1 MFYIGLH
8 SLNMK
13 NFFLSVT
20 TGPSAFIF
28 GMRRHLV
35 HFYQACLNNAPVA
48 KNGPLGVTCFM

>member
-1 MFYIGLH
+1 
-8 SLNMK
+8 MK

-28 GMRRHLV
+28 GMKHHLV

-48 KNGPLGVTCFM
+48 KNMAPPPGGHMFYVGKT